1 MFSDEP
7 KSEPHA
13 GLHVYSGGNGLAV
26 KTLRC
31 GGNGSKDTKN
41 MLGDGNETI

>member
-1 MFSDEP
+1 MAMLRPYFGIS
-7 KSEPHA
+7 
-13 GLHVYSGGNGLAV
+13 VGNGLAV

-31 GGNGSKDTKN
+31 GGNGSKHTKN